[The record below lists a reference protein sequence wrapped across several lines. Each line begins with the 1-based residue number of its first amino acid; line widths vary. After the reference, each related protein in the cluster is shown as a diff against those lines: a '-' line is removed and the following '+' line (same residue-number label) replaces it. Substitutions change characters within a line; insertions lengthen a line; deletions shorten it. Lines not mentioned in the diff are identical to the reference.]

1 MDLVSVADDKKE
13 NEATVNLTTM
23 PPTGFA
29 GIANRRTYRKPVIAA
44 VNGYALGGGMEIL
57 VACNIVV
64 ATEKSKFGF
73 PEVKRGVV
81 IAAGGLA
88 RLARSVSYQ
97 IASELV
103 LTGRL
108 FSPQEAK
115 SYGLVNEVI
124 SNQSNVVDAAM
135 VYARQITAKYDL
147 FFKKKFHANTHLNF
161 ILVHLTLFH

>member
-1 MDLVSVADDKKE
+1 MTGCGDKSFCAGMDLVSVADKKQE
-13 NEATVNLTTM
+13 DSVIMGNM

-29 GIANRRTYRKPVIAA
+29 GIANRRSYRKPVIAA

-57 VACNIVV
+57 VACNIVI

-81 IAAGGLA
+81 IAAGGLS

-103 LTGRL
+103 LTGRI
-108 FSPQEAK
+108 FNAQEAK
-115 SYGLVNEVI
+115 SYGLVNELI
-124 SNQSNVVDAAM
+124 QDDANVVDAAM
-135 VYARQITAKYDL
+135 VYAKQITAK
-147 FFKKKFHANTHLNF
+147 
-161 ILVHLTLFH
+161 